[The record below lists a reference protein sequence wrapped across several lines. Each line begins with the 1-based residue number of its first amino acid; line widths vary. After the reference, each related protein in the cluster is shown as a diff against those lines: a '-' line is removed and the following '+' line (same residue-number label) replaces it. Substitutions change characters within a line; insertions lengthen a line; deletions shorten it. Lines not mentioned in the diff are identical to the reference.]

1 MFRAMSSAQCHR
13 RGRGADQSQEALLRT
28 LTDCL
33 LSKRYQ
39 RFLSVGPLLC
49 SLGFIN
55 TPYFWYALIGGA
67 VLLYGG
73 YGLAYWSRT

>member
-1 MFRAMSSAQCHR
+1 
-13 RGRGADQSQEALLRT
+13 LRT